1 MQQLS
6 QQAIQEKLQL
16 INGWELDGNGIKK
29 EWRFKDFKEAML
41 FINKVAELADSQDHH
56 PELFNVY
63 NTVQIRYSTHDAG
76 GLTEKDFRIA
86 TDIDGIVL

>member
-16 INGWELDGNGIKK
+16 IDGWELDGNGIKK

-86 TDIDGIVL
+86 IDIDGIVL

>member
-16 INGWELDGNGIKK
+16 IDGWELDGNGIKK

>member
-16 INGWELDGNGIKK
+16 IDGWELDGNGIKK

-41 FINKVAELADSQDHH
+41 FVNKVAELADSQDHH